1 MQRIALA
8 VVDGVDGGWGVASR
22 CVAVVDGVDGGG
34 GVDMPDTAGDSE
46 VACISTLGGT
56 WLGLLLV
63 VGDMLY

>member
-8 VVDGVDGGWGVASR
+8 VVDGVDGGW
-22 CVAVVDGVDGGG
+22 

-56 WLGLLLV
+56 SWLGLLLV